1 MQREG
6 SAVKRLTL
14 PEPRLAG
21 KVTVEGALRER
32 RSVRRF
38 SSQGLTL
45 EEIGQLLW
53 SVQGVTGTGGE
64 RTTPSAGGLYPL
76 QIYLAAARVDGLEVG
91 VYRYRADK
99 HDLEPV
105 VEGDVRIRL
114 AAASHGVEWVDAAPV
129 VLAIG
134 GVVQRT
140 AIKYGARARRYVY
153 IEVGC
158 AAENIYLQAQSLGLG
173 AVLVGAFDDQEVSDT
188 MKLREGEEIMALM
201 PVGRP
206 RS

>member
-1 MQREG
+1 
-6 SAVKRLTL
+6 
-14 PEPRLAG
+14 LAG

-32 RSVRRF
+32 RSIRRF
-38 SSQGLTL
+38 ASQALTL

-76 QIYLAAARVDGLEVG
+76 QVYLAAARVDGLEVG
-91 VYRYRADK
+91 VYRYRPDK

-105 VEGDVRIRL
+105 AEGDVRIKL
-114 AAASHGVEWVDAAPV
+114 AAASHGVEWVDSAPA

-173 AVLVGAFDDQEVSDT
+173 AVLVGAFDDHEVGGV
-188 MKLREGEEIMALM
+188 MNLREGEEAMALM

-206 RS
+206 RQ

>member
-1 MQREG
+1 M
-6 SAVKRLTL
+6 KRLAL

-38 SSQGLTL
+38 ASEALTL
-45 EEIGQLLW
+45 DEIAQLLW

-76 QIYLAAARVDGLEVG
+76 QMYVAAARVEGLEEG
-91 VYRYRADK
+91 VYRYRVDR

-105 VEGDVRIRL
+105 AEGDVRIKL
-114 AAASHGVEWVDAAPV
+114 AAASHGVEWVDSAPV

-158 AAENIYLQAQSLGLG
+158 AAENLYLQAQSLGLG
-173 AVLVGAFDDQEVSDT
+173 GVLVGAFDDQEVSDIL
-188 MKLREGEEIMALM
+188 KLREGEEAMALM

-206 RS
+206 RQ

>member
-1 MQREG
+1 
-6 SAVKRLTL
+6 VKRLTL

-32 RSVRRF
+32 RSIRRF
-38 SSQGLTL
+38 ASQSLTL

-76 QIYLAAARVDGLEVG
+76 QIYLVAARVDGLEVG
-91 VYRYRADK
+91 IYRYRPDK

-105 VEGDVRIRL
+105 AEGDVRVKL
-114 AAASHGVEWVDAAPV
+114 AAASHGVEWVDSAPA

-134 GVVQRT
+134 GVVEKT

-153 IEVGC
+153 MEVGC
-158 AAENIYLQAQSLGLG
+158 AAENVYLQAQSLGLG
-173 AVLVGAFDDQEVSDT
+173 AVLVGAFDDHEVAAIVQ
-188 MKLREGEEIMALM
+188 LREAEEAMAIM
-201 PVGRP
+201 PVGRL
-206 RS
+206 RQ

>member
-1 MQREG
+1 M
-6 SAVKRLTL
+6 KRLTL

-32 RSVRRF
+32 RSIRRF
-38 SSQGLTL
+38 ASQSLTL
-45 EEIGQLLW
+45 GEIGQLLW

-76 QIYLAAARVDGLEVG
+76 QMYLAAARVDGLEVG
-91 VYRYRADK
+91 IYRYRPDL

-105 VEGDVRIRL
+105 AEGDVRIKL
-114 AAASHGVEWVDAAPV
+114 AAASHGVEWVDSAPV

-134 GVVQRT
+134 GVVQKT

-158 AAENIYLQAQSLGLG
+158 AAENVYLQAQSLGLG
-173 AVLVGAFDDQEVSDT
+173 AVLVGAFDDHEVGAI
-188 MKLREGEEIMALM
+188 MQLREGEEAMALM

-206 RS
+206 RQ